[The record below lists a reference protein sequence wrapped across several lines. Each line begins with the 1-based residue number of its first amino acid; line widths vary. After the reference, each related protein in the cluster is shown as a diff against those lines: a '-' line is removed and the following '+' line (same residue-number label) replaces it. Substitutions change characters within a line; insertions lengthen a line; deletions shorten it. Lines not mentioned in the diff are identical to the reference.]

1 MPRFAN
7 LTADAS
13 QGSPKH
19 GASSKAAQSQQLGG
33 LLAGGLD
40 GAAAAQALGLT
51 GELDPRLV
59 EQVLQVRGLHL

>member
-1 MPRFAN
+1 M
-7 LTADAS
+7 LLLVL

-19 GASSKAAQSQQLGG
+19 GSSKAAQAQQLGG

-40 GAAAAQALGLT
+40 AAAAAQALGLA

-59 EQVLQVRGLHL
+59 EQVLQVRGAVV